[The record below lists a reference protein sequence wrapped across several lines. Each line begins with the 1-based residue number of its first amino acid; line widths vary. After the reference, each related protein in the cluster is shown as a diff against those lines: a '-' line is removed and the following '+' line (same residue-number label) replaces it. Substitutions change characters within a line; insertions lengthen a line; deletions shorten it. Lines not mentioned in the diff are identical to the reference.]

1 MSQLLEQ
8 TPESV
13 LPPSPSGGGER
24 PGILWV
30 SCVIRPEKLDP
41 VKDALDK
48 LNLVGGMT
56 VTDVRGFGRQKGSV
70 EHYRGGEIQIKL
82 IDKVKLD
89 LIISQDDLD
98 GVLQT
103 IRDKAKTGSVGDG
116 KIFITEVEKVIR
128 IRTQEKGLSA
138 L

>member
-1 MSQLLEQ
+1 MESTLEKEPGTFPPPLRSGDGEKPNVLL
-8 TPESV
+8 
-13 LPPSPSGGGER
+13 
-24 PGILWV
+24 V

-41 VKDALDK
+41 VKDALDR

-70 EHYRGGEIQIKL
+70 EHYRGGEIQVRL

-89 LIISQDDLD
+89 LIISENDSD
-98 GVLQT
+98 GVIRT
-103 IRDKAKTGSVGDG
+103 IKEKAHTGNVGDG
-116 KIFITEVEKVIR
+116 KIFVTEVQKVMR
-128 IRTQEKGLSA
+128 VRTGEMGLSA